1 MCQRLFS
8 LFFPWDSIEATAFLS
23 FNVLSARLVS
33 RPVNY
38 RWAAGPRHA
47 AAPAVAPVKSCCSP
61 AFRSTYVQFLVISDN
76 QASLSQPLHSH
87 QDGKNTGLIRTVP
100 CFPNINPGLILTLK
114 AFPWRA
120 YTSMNKCE
128 LVKEKKGT
136 KLFWT
141 QTDSFCLCV
150 SLYSDF

>member
-1 MCQRLFS
+1 MYQRLS
-8 LFFPWDSIEATAFLS
+8 PLFLLWASIQATAFLS
-23 FNVLSARLVS
+23 FNVLSARLAL

-76 QASLSQPLHSH
+76 QASLSQPLDSH
-87 QDGKNTGLIRTVP
+87 QDGNKHWPHQDCTL
-100 CFPNINPGLILTLK
+100 FSKYKSWINPDIKGFSLKGSYINEQMWVSKGEKRHQVILD
-114 AFPWRA
+114 
-120 YTSMNKCE
+120 
-128 LVKEKKGT
+128 
-136 KLFWT
+136 
-141 QTDSFCLCV
+141 TDSQLLSV